1 MKFEV
6 TSRWTG
12 EVKFTAE
19 IACDEAAERSVKLGL
34 AVQWAIKSGA
44 DLSCANL
51 SCANLYRVNLSGVD
65 LCGAILSGAN
75 FSCANLYL
83 TDFSGVDLSEQ
94 PIIDG
99 GLRSDGYRFFFTNF
113 EREGPRIQAGCRN
126 FEGFAAARQYWLET
140 RGGTALGDE
149 TFAILDHLER
159 MAVVRGFLE
168 AAPQARIE
176 LA

>member
-1 MKFEV
+1 
-6 TSRWTG
+6 SH
-12 EVKFTAE
+12 
-19 IACDEAAERSVKLGL
+19 
-34 AVQWAIKSGA
+34 
-44 DLSCANL
+44 ANL
-51 SCANLYRVNLSGVD
+51 CR
-65 LCGAILSGAN
+65 
-75 FSCANLYL
+75 ANLYL
-83 TDFSGVDLSEQ
+83 TDLSGANLYLTDLSGVDLSEQ

-113 EREGPRIQAGCRN
+113 EREGPRIKAGCRN